1 MHKPTRYCIVQ
12 AVRVISI
19 DNWYDFRNYLVYKIA
34 VQDIILFDTH
44 VFNYIVLRVKFGLT
58 ICEDLPTPLQKD
70 SCQDMT

>member
-34 VQDIILFDTH
+34 VQDIETGY
-44 VFNYIVLRVKFGLT
+44 NIV
-58 ICEDLPTPLQKD
+58 
-70 SCQDMT
+70 